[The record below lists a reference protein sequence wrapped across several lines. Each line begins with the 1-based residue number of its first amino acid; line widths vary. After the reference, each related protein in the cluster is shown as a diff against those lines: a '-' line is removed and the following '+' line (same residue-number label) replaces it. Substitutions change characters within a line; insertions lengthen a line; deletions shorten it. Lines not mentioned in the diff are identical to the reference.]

1 MPGMDQMVSTLLGV
15 LILGSVGLVI
25 FARLRKPKS
34 SGTSTLV
41 SHRQSLRIT
50 PKHHVHV
57 LEFDNQLFL
66 IGTCESSVNVL
77 KVSDS
82 PDGNVD
88 EMEIAQREDDED
100 EGAVPKD
107 LIIPRPP
114 ARQAKPKPSLDVAQ
128 FKKLLAKAKA
138 GQL

>member
-1 MPGMDQMVSTLLGV
+1 MTFPVLVEPCEGQFAAVLVGAPQVRVVGSTREGA
-15 LILGSVGLVI
+15 II
-25 FARLRKPKS
+25 A
-34 SGTSTLV
+34 
-41 SHRQSLRIT
+41 
-50 PKHHVHV
+50 
-57 LEFDNQLFL
+57 
-66 IGTCESSVNVL
+66 L
-77 KVSDS
+77 K
-82 PDGNVD
+82 
-88 EMEIAQREDDED
+88 MEIAQREDDED